1 MYINVRLVHLPS
13 LALVASLALGLA
25 LAPEPAKACGSH
37 KAGIARSWDTAP
49 STSYSSGARNLA
61 EMTQIAN
68 KIVACRCYL
77 TSDGRDLQGEL
88 ANAAEGV
95 SASGSDAL
103 VRAAAKQNDRA
114 AAAVQP

>member
-1 MYINVRLVHLPS
+1 MLKLSGAIA
-13 LALVASLALGLA
+13 LAAALALGGA
-25 LAPEPAKACGSH
+25 VAPQKAKACGSH
-37 KAGIARSWDTAP
+37 GRVAQDWGKAEYA